1 MEMPDLLQKLFFDDV
16 ETKRPGKSSPS
27 IRVRHHNRSGVV
39 ELVGREPLMFARVE
53 SGVTKFSPKKHKT
66 PKWKMLDQ
74 KQQFPAGKFNFFAGR
89 RKTTNFRGGGNTSKL
104 ARQ

>member
-53 SGVTKFSPKKHKT
+53 SGVTKMLPKNKKRQNFRSEKAVFNGEFS
-66 PKWKMLDQ
+66 
-74 KQQFPAGKFNFFAGR
+74 FFGR
-89 RKTTNFRGGGNTSKL
+89 GKTTFGGGGLQNCPCCGSRST
-104 ARQ
+104 